1 VKAIGGAGGRRV
13 AASCLMAAAALASL
27 GGCSSSTRPSSAP
40 VVEVE
45 ERDFRISMTHHL
57 APGDYVL
64 SVRNYGPVSHE
75 LIVVKADHPDL
86 PLRGDG
92 FTVDEESMEHDKI
105 GALEPGD
112 VGGVRELPVHLTAGR
127 YEVFCNMAG
136 HYFGGM
142 RTSLVV
148 S

>member
-1 VKAIGGAGGRRV
+1 VRRV
-13 AASCLMAAAALASL
+13 AALLLTAGVAVATI
-27 GGCSSSTRPSSAP
+27 GGCSSARTSSAP
-40 VVEVE
+40 VVHVS

-64 SVRNYGPVSHE
+64 SVRNYGPVNHE
-75 LIVVKADHPDL
+75 LIVVKANQPDL
-86 PLRGDG
+86 PLRSDG
-92 FTVDEESMEHDKI
+92 FTIDEESMQHDEV
-105 GALEPGD
+105 GALEPGAP
-112 VGGVRELPVHLTAGR
+112 GAVRDLPVHLTPGR

-142 RTSLVV
+142 RSSLVV